1 MVAQMRIQAGVQ
13 LLHSLIYL
21 LTTLHR
27 LRASWGS
34 TLTLPDILESTDEKG
49 WYELGFNSYTP

>member
-34 TLTLPDILESTDEKG
+34 TLTLPDILGVKLNPPAPL
-49 WYELGFNSYTP
+49 LGFNSYTP